1 MAKKIRSGRQRV
13 LEAIILRINRRLKM
27 DSERNG
33 TPLLRLRPLR
43 GGVGHSNFEMI
54 NVCNENT
61 REVVEVIDRSA
72 LDYWDMTTKGIVRK
86 WGSRTF

>member
-43 GGVGHSNFEMI
+43 AGLGTATS
-54 NVCNENT
+54 
-61 REVVEVIDRSA
+61 
-72 LDYWDMTTKGIVRK
+72 K
-86 WGSRTF
+86 